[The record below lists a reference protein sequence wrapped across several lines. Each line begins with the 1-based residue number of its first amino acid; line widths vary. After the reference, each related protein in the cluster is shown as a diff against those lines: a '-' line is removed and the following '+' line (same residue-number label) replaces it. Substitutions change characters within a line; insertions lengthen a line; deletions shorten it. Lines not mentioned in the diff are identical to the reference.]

1 MKSTLKI
8 SSVLILSVLI
18 IAGLAACGQ
27 KPVTA
32 EEVTRAE
39 AITDNLIEG
48 IEKRDYA
55 VFSKDFD
62 LNMQEAMKEPNFI
75 ELADLFDETIGEYQS
90 RTLIESRR
98 ILNAGTVL
106 MPFTYQAKY
115 DKDPGT
121 VTITVYLTEKDA
133 ALLIAGFSYDSPT
146 LQEKGLPEK

>member
-8 SSVLILSVLI
+8 SSVLILFALI

-62 LNMQEAMKEPNFI
+62 PNM
-75 ELADLFDETIGEYQS
+75 
-90 RTLIESRR
+90 SRR

-106 MPFTYQAKY
+106 MLFTYQAKY

-133 ALLIAGFSYDSPT
+133 ALRIAGFSYDSPT

>member
-8 SSVLILSVLI
+8 ASALVLSVLI
-18 IAGLAACGQ
+18 ISGLVSCGQ

-32 EEVTRAE
+32 EEVTQAE

-48 IEKRDYA
+48 IDKRDYA

-62 LNMQEAMKEPNFI
+62 PNMQEAMKEPDFI
-75 ELADLFDETIGEYQS
+75 ALAELFDETIGTYQS

-98 ILNAGTVL
+98 ILSAGTVL
-106 MPFTYQAKY
+106 MLFTYQAKY

-121 VTITVYLTEKDA
+121 VTITVYLTEKEDA
-133 ALLIAGFSYDSPT
+133 LRIAGFSYDSPT
-146 LQEKGLPEK
+146 LQEKGAP